1 MLDLVVRDGPAR
13 DDARLLRKSDLF
25 AEELGHAVKLT
36 VARPV
41 VTDAPGG
48 AVTGSSSGNGSGSGS
63 GNGNGSGGI
72 QAVRARAR

>member
-1 MLDLVVRDGPAR
+1 MGDTIMLDLVVRDGPAR

-41 VTDAPGG
+41 VPDA
-48 AVTGSSSGNGSGSGS
+48 A
-63 GNGNGSGGI
+63 GSGGM
-72 QAVRARAR
+72 QAVRAPVR